1 MSCLAQ
7 IINENEPTF
16 YLNRAKCYKELGRF
30 EEMAKDAQLAVDI
43 DDQYVKAWIVL
54 GEALVEGGKN
64 DATLDRIDKGIQRLR
79 KAFALCTSQ
88 KLRNFEQNIQKQ
100 ILKALKIKFLKNQ
113 EVEQV
118 EKVQSLH

>member
-1 MSCLAQ
+1 M
-7 IINENEPTF
+7 
-16 YLNRAKCYKELGRF
+16 NRAKCFKELGRF

-118 EKVQSLH
+118 EKVQSLHSLRNAMEDYRHLKS